1 MDQRWG
7 VGAASPANGGTFQPL
22 RSGTLTRFP
31 IRLSMYAGADL
42 QSIPGD
48 GRYLQSSVHRFAAF
62 FLSASVSFSACLLNG
77 DRAAATH
84 PSSSLQMIPAFGAT
98 GDMLFD
104 S

>member
-48 GRYLQSSVHRFAAF
+48 GRYLQSSVNRFAAF
-62 FLSASVSFSACLLNG
+62 FLSASVSFSAWEGLA
-77 DRAAATH
+77 RAKGTRTRVAAHVDTC
-84 PSSSLQMIPAFGAT
+84 PLQTA
-98 GDMLFD
+98 
-104 S
+104 